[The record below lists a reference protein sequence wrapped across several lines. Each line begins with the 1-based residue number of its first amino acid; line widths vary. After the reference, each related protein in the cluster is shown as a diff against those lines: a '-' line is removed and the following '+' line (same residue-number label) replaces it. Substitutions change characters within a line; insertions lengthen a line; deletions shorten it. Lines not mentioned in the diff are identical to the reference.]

1 MHAWTVSI
9 EDACDLDLELMLAVI
24 VEEQRLGATLSLIVA
39 GTRTDR
45 IDIAPVGFGL
55 RMHRRVAVYLARR
68 RLEDATFE
76 TLGES
81 QHVYRP
87 MHRRL
92 GRLHGVVLVMYG
104 RSWAGQIVD
113 FIYFN
118 IER

>member
-1 MHAWTVSI
+1 MHTWTVGI
-9 EDACDLDLELMLAVI
+9 EDARDLDLQFVLAVI

-76 TLGES
+76 TLGEP

-87 MHRRL
+87 VHRGL
-92 GRLHGVVLVMYG
+92 GRLHGVVLIVYG
-104 RSWAGQIVD
+104 RSWAG
-113 FIYFN
+113 
-118 IER
+118 